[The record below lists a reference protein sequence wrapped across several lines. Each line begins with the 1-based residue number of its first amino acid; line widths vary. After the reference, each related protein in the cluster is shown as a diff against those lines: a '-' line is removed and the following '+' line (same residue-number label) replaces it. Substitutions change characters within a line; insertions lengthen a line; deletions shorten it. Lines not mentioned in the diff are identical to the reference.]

1 MQSAESGADVSNSKD
16 KSVGKP
22 GRASNSSDGCLK
34 QYSPNTSYNSGQPGE
49 GHWFYSEWG
58 QYPYSPEPSTVG
70 IQYRVN
76 LLIPAPP
83 PPPQHRETT
92 LGLIEK

>member
-1 MQSAESGADVSNSKD
+1 MCQTQK
-16 KSVGKP
+16 
-22 GRASNSSDGCLK
+22 
-34 QYSPNTSYNSGQPGE
+34 TSQWENQE
-49 GHWFYSEWG
+49 GHPTALTVVLSSTVQTQATTVVSQVKGTGFTPSEWG